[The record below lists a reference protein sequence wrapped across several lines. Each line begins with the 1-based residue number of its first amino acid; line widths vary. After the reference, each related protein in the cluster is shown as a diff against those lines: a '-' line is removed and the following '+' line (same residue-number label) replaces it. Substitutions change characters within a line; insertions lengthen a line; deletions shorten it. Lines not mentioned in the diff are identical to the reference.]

1 MKIKCIAFS
10 LLMILFLFSACSAA
24 KEKKTEF
31 TQNEVVETN
40 GLKVKI
46 DNVYKSYDNNSI
58 LLEDGSTYVVVELTI
73 QNMSKE
79 KKTVS
84 INDWKLQN
92 TGGTESETEW
102 VSKLNNEDM
111 LVDVLA
117 NGTVSGKLYFKQ
129 KENSTGLKLAY
140 YASIFDKTAEVT
152 ITLACN
158 CTTAA
163 LKTEA
168 YAKTD
173 KVIYQDLEYSV
184 VSTKTSKGK
193 DYTKP
198 SAGKIFLGVTVN
210 AKNVSLKD
218 QIEVTDYNWKVVDAQ
233 RGSI

>member
-1 MKIKCIAFS
+1 M
-10 LLMILFLFSACSAA
+10 
-24 KEKKTEF
+24 
-31 TQNEVVETN
+31 
-40 GLKVKI
+40 
-46 DNVYKSYDNNSI
+46 
-58 LLEDGSTYVVVELTI
+58 
-73 QNMSKE
+73 
-79 KKTVS
+79 
-84 INDWKLQN
+84 
-92 TGGTESETEW
+92 
-102 VSKLNNEDM
+102 
-111 LVDVLA
+111 
-117 NGTVSGKLYFKQ
+117 
-129 KENSTGLKLAY
+129 AY
-140 YASIFDKTAEVT
+140 YASIFDKKAEVT

-158 CTTAA
+158 CTTVA

-233 RGSI
+233 GVQYSSSFWNPWETSAFSSQNLEVNANVSFFLVFEVPSTSKWFLVYNGNMMSSSKKFSILLN